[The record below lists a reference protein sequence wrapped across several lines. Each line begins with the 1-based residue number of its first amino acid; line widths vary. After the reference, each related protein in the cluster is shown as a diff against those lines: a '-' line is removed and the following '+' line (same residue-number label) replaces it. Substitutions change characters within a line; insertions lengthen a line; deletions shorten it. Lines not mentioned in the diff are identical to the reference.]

1 MNSLLFFPVEPILIG
16 LENFNSTNICL
27 HFFHTHSR
35 LGNRQKCSLSLMF
48 KRKLLFF
55 LAKVVIDANIIFGK
69 LVKISS
75 VTTLFIF
82 DFNITLMCRNRIR
95 PKTKFKKKAKWS
107 YWNVD
112 AKFWILAVSRHPIWM
127 TKNTIFMLFIK
138 QI

>member
-1 MNSLLFFPVEPILIG
+1 
-16 LENFNSTNICL
+16 
-27 HFFHTHSR
+27 
-35 LGNRQKCSLSLMF
+35 MF

-95 PKTKFKKKAKWS
+95 PKTKFKKKAKCE
-107 YWNVD
+107 VV
-112 AKFWILAVSRHPIWM
+112 LRHSGL
-127 TKNTIFMLFIK
+127 KKLLEC
-138 QI
+138 

>member
-1 MNSLLFFPVEPILIG
+1 MNMIVVMMIDQAKHDLVQIRTKLMLNYCEFIIVFPVEPILIG

-95 PKTKFKKKAKWS
+95 PKTKFKKKGE
-107 YWNVD
+107 
-112 AKFWILAVSRHPIWM
+112 M
-127 TKNTIFMLFIK
+127 
-138 QI
+138 